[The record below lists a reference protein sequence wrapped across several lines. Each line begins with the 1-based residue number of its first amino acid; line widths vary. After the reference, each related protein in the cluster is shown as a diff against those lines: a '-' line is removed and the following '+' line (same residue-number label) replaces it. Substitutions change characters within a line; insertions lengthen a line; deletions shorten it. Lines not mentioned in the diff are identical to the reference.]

1 MLVENSL
8 DLNQTAYLCGG
19 PGRAALT
26 AILSLHQ
33 AGALSISAARHRV
46 KSLPGDP
53 ANELERTVLATIPEV
68 GQLLGSLRE
77 VVAQS
82 PAMNELRTSLVERG
96 LLHRW
101 QVLGQTARG
110 RRLCR
115 QLRELPPPGLHK
127 VAVLGAAAISDADL
141 RRTFTTPDPAPA
153 PMPDPHRS
161 YGAGRTDES
170 VLQVTTLWAGDG
182 F

>member
-19 PGRAALT
+19 PRRAALT

-46 KSLPGDP
+46 KTLPGDP
-53 ANELERTVLATIPEV
+53 VNELERTVLATIPEV
-68 GQLLGSLRE
+68 GQLLGELIE
-77 VVAQS
+77 AVAQS
-82 PAMNELRTSLVERG
+82 PAMNELRTSLAERG

-101 QVLGQTARG
+101 QFLGQTARG

-115 QLRELPPPGLHK
+115 HLREVPPPGLEK
-127 VAVLGAAAISDADL
+127 VAVRGAAAISDAEL
-141 RRTFTTPDPAPA
+141 RRVFTTPDPVTV
-153 PMPDPHRS
+153 PMPAAHRT
-161 YGAGRTDES
+161 YGANRTDES
-170 VLQVTTLWAGDG
+170 ALQVTSLWAGG
-182 F
+182 S